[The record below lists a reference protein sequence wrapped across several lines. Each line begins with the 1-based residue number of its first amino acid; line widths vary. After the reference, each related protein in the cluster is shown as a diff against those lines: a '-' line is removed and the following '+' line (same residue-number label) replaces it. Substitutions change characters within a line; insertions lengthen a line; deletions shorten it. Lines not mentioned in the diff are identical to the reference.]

1 MAKMG
6 KYCKA
11 YPIQRL
17 REANGWQENTEN
29 LRKVKQQQVNGAD
42 EWVVRQLTENDFLY
56 LQENFQVTDGI
67 FIDENIVFAEV
78 TPEWIEFCK
87 DTLQFEVPV
96 YETVTADVSSGIR
109 TESELAQ

>member
-11 YPIQRL
+11 YPIQRF
-17 REANGWQENTEN
+17 RESKGWQENTDN
-29 LRKVKQQQVNGAD
+29 LRKEKQQVDGGEEFVA
-42 EWVVRQLTENDFLY
+42 RQLTENDFLY
-56 LQENFQVTDGI
+56 LQENFHVTDGI

-78 TPEWIEFCK
+78 TLEWIEFCTN
-87 DTLQFEVPV
+87 TLKFEVPV
-96 YETVTADVSSGIR
+96 YEPIAVDVAR

>member
-17 REANGWQENTEN
+17 REAQGWHENTDN
-29 LRKVKQQQVNGAD
+29 LRKEKQLIDGV
-42 EWVVRQLTENDFLY
+42 ETMVVRQLTENDFLY

-78 TPEWIEFCK
+78 TPEWIAFCK
-87 DTLQFEVPV
+87 DTLKFEVPV
-96 YETVTADVSSGIR
+96 YEAAAAGVSAGFK
-109 TESELAQ
+109 TDSELTQ

>member
-11 YPIQRL
+11 YPIQRF
-17 REANGWQENTEN
+17 RESKGWHENTDA
-29 LRKVKQQQVNGAD
+29 LRKEKQIVDGT
-42 EWVVRQLTENDFLY
+42 EIFVGRQLTENDFLY

-87 DTLQFEVPV
+87 DTLKFEVPV
-96 YETVTADVSSGIR
+96 YEPITMDVSSSIK
-109 TESELAQ
+109 TDSELAQ

>member
-11 YPIQRL
+11 YPIQRF
-17 REANGWQENTEN
+17 REAKEWNENTDN
-29 LRKVKQQQVNGAD
+29 LRKVKQLVGST
-42 EWVVRQLTENDFLY
+42 EEMVVRQLTENDFLY
-56 LQENFQVTDGI
+56 LQENYQVTDGI

-87 DTLQFEVPV
+87 DTLKFEVPV
-96 YETVTADVSSGIR
+96 YEPITVGASAGIK

>member
-11 YPIQRL
+11 YPIQRF
-17 REANGWQENTEN
+17 RESNGWRENTDN
-29 LRKVKQQQVNGAD
+29 LRKAKQEVDGKP
-42 EWVVRQLTENDFLY
+42 EMVGRQLTENDFLY

-87 DTLQFEVPV
+87 DTLKFEVPA
-96 YETVTADVSSGIR
+96 YEPITADVSSASQ
-109 TESELAQ
+109 TDAELTQ

>member
-11 YPIQRL
+11 YPIQRF
-17 REANGWQENTEN
+17 RECDGWREDTDN
-29 LRKVKQQQVNGAD
+29 LRKEKQRVDGA
-42 EWVVRQLTENDFLY
+42 EVMVGRQLTENDFLY
-56 LQENFQVTDGI
+56 LQENFHVTDGI

-87 DTLQFEVPV
+87 NTLQFEVPV
-96 YETVTADVSSGIR
+96 YEPIAIEASASIGAS
-109 TESELAQ
+109 SELAQ

>member
-11 YPIQRL
+11 YPIQRF
-17 REANGWQENTEN
+17 RESKGWHENTDN
-29 LRKVKQQQVNGAD
+29 LRKEKQEVDGK
-42 EWVVRQLTENDFLY
+42 EEMVGRRLTENDFLY
-56 LQENFQVTDGI
+56 LQENFHVTDGI

-87 DTLQFEVPV
+87 DTLKFEAAV
-96 YETVTADVSSGIR
+96 YEPVTADVSSGSQ
-109 TESELAQ
+109 TESELTQ

>member
-11 YPIQRL
+11 YPIQRF
-17 REANGWQENTEN
+17 REFKGWQENTDN
-29 LRKVKQQQVNGAD
+29 LRKEKQQVDGR
-42 EWVVRQLTENDFLY
+42 EEMVSRQLTEDDFLY

-78 TPEWIEFCK
+78 TPEWIDFCK
-87 DTLQFEVPV
+87 NTLKFEVPV
-96 YETVTADVSSGIR
+96 YEPVTADLSSGVK
-109 TESELAQ
+109 TGSELTQ

>member
-11 YPIQRL
+11 YPIQRF
-17 REANGWQENTEN
+17 REAQVWTENTDN
-29 LRKVKQQQVNGAD
+29 LRKVKQQVDGAD

-87 DTLQFEVPV
+87 DTLKFEVPV
-96 YETVTADVSSGIR
+96 YEPITVGVSSGSR

>member
-11 YPIQRL
+11 YPIQRF
-17 REANGWQENTEN
+17 RESKGWHENTNN
-29 LRKVKQQQVNGAD
+29 LRKEKQIVDGT
-42 EWVVRQLTENDFLY
+42 EVLVGRQLTENDFLY

-67 FIDENIVFAEV
+67 FIDENIIFAEV

-87 DTLQFEVPV
+87 DTLKFEVPI
-96 YETVTADVSSGIR
+96 YEPVAVNVSAGK
-109 TESELAQ
+109 TDSELAQ

>member
-11 YPIQRL
+11 YPIQRF
-17 REANGWQENTEN
+17 REAKEWQENTDN
-29 LRKVKQQQVNGAD
+29 LRKEKQHVDGT
-42 EWVVRQLTENDFLY
+42 EVMTGRQLTENDFLY

-87 DTLQFEVPV
+87 DTLKFEVPV
-96 YETVTADVSSGIR
+96 YEPVAVDFSSGSR
-109 TESELAQ
+109 TESELTQ

>member
-17 REANGWQENTEN
+17 REFKGWQENTDN
-29 LRKVKQQQVNGAD
+29 LRKEKQQVDGR
-42 EWVVRQLTENDFLY
+42 EEMVGRQLTEDDFLY

-67 FIDENIVFAEV
+67 FIDENIVFAEA

-87 DTLQFEVPV
+87 GTLKFEVPV
-96 YETVTADVSSGIR
+96 YEPVTTDGSSAVKTG
-109 TESELAQ
+109 SELTQ